1 MIDRSIQYNSRK
13 DHLQMDTSF
22 IKGVVVPILTICDK
36 DEKIDEAKQRA
47 QVDYVIKGGVTG
59 ILAFGSNGEFYM
71 LEEDEMERGL
81 KIMVDQAAGRVPVY
95 FGIGAISTKKCCR
108 LAKMAAA
115 NGAAGVSVLQPM
127 FLKPTYQELFLH
139 FKAVA
144 ESVPGVPMLLYNNPG
159 RVGYTLSADLVDEL
173 AHKVDNI
180 VGMKDTSGDIT
191 LTSEF
196 IRRTRDVDF
205 KVFGGKDTL
214 LYASLCH
221 GAVGGVCTAANFM
234 PKLITDVYNKFV
246 AGDLKGSLEAQ
257 FKLNPV
263 RLAMDPASFPVAA
276 KDMAKLRGRDVG
288 VPYLPTLP
296 TPEGAVKEG
305 FRRTMAAAGLL

>member
-1 MIDRSIQYNSRK
+1 MNTD
-13 DHLQMDTSF
+13 F
-22 IKGVVVPILTICDK
+22 IKGVVVPILTPIAAM
-36 DEKIDEAKQRA
+36 ERIDEARLRD
-47 QVDYVIKGGVTG
+47 QVDYVINGGVSG

-71 LEEDEMERGL
+71 VEEDEMERGL

-95 FGIGAISTKKCCR
+95 FGIGAISTKKCCH
-108 LAKMAAA
+108 LARMAVANAAA
-115 NGAAGVSVLQPM
+115 GISVLQPM
-127 FLKPTYQELFLH
+127 FLKPTYQELYLH
-139 FKAVA
+139 FKTIA
-144 ESVPGVPMLLYNNPG
+144 ESVPDVPVLLYNNPG
-159 RVGYTLSADLVDEL
+159 RVGYTLTADLVDEL
-173 AHKVDNI
+173 AHTVSNI

-196 IRRTRDVDF
+196 IRRTRDTGF

-214 LYASLCH
+214 LYASLCY

-234 PKLITDVYNKFV
+234 PELITDVYNKFI
-246 AGDLKGSLEAQ
+246 AGDLRGSLEAQ

-276 KDMAKLRGRDVG
+276 KDMSMLRGRDMG
-288 VPYLPTLP
+288 LPYRPTLP

-305 FRRTMAAAGLL
+305 FRRSMASAGLL